1 MAADL
6 DAILVGQTGKV
17 YDAPLGTVAPTSAA
31 DAWGTGWIDLGTIN
45 EDGLVVGI
53 SEDTSDIKAWGG
65 GTVRKL
71 ITSSEIT
78 FAFTCL
84 ESNVEVIRRYF
95 RNAPVDGR
103 VELRGGVRDPRAWG
117 FDVVDGDTHVRYVV
131 ANGELTER
139 SDITY
144 KADEAIQFAF
154 TVTAYPDDDG
164 LAALLYSDLTSWG
177 SV

>member
-6 DAILVGQTGKV
+6 DAILVGQTGKI
-17 YDAPLGTVAPTSAA
+17 YDAPLGTVAPTDTTSP
-31 DAWGTGWIDLGTIN
+31 WGTGWIDLGTIN

-65 GTVRKL
+65 GVVRKL
-71 ITSSEIT
+71 ITSSDIT

-84 ESNVEVIRRYF
+84 ESNVEVIRRYY
-95 RNAPVDGR
+95 RNAPTGGK
-103 VELRGGVRDPRAWG
+103 VELRAGVRDPRAWG
-117 FDVVDGDTHVRYVV
+117 FDVVDGDQHLRYVV

-139 SDITY
+139 ADLTH
-144 KADEAIQFAF
+144 KADEAIAYAF

-164 LAALLYSDLTSWG
+164 LAALLYSDLASWG
-177 SV
+177 SA